1 MSLNIKYEHRQN
13 DIYTWSDETKGALEY
28 RTPHLHRELE
38 LVFYL
43 GGRTAVQ
50 VGSVHYELEA
60 GDIFLTFPNQIH
72 SYETLEKE
80 RFRLFLVK
88 PELMPE
94 LMQVFHMAVPT
105 SAVVKGRAEEPEL
118 RMLWQSLARVCVS
131 PPDAPYRKQKLHG
144 YLLALFS
151 EVLCSMSLT
160 GLPTEDSD
168 ALRAIVSFC
177 SRNYDKDLSL
187 TVLEENLHLNK
198 YYISHLLSG
207 KLGLR
212 FNDYINSLRIS
223 EACRCLLNTD
233 ESITDISNH
242 VGFNTLRTFNRA
254 FVKQLGMSPSQ
265 YRKSSEGKS
274 LPAPMPAPAAE
285 PAPCQESSGEAWED
299 CGAFSCGEFGCGCE

>member
-1 MSLNIKYEHRQN
+1 MSITIRYEHRRN
-13 DIYTWSDETKGALEY
+13 DIDTWTDEDGRRQLDY

-38 LVFYL
+38 LVFCYA
-43 GGRTAVQ
+43 GRTAVQ
-50 VGSVHYELEA
+50 VGSMHCELEP

-72 SYETLEKE
+72 SYETLEPE

-94 LMQVFHMAVPT
+94 LTQIFNMAVPLQP
-105 SAVVKGRAEEPEL
+105 VVRGRADEPAL
-118 RMLWQSLARVCVS
+118 RALCSGLAQVCAS
-131 PPDAPYRKQKLHG
+131 AEGAPFRKQKLHG

-151 EVLCSMSLT
+151 EVLGGMALS
-160 GLPTEDSD
+160 GLPAGDSD
-168 ALRAIVSFC
+168 ALHAIVSYSTRTC
-177 SRNYDKDLSL
+177 NRDLSL
-187 TVLEENLHLNK
+187 SVLEENLHLNK

-207 KLGLR
+207 KLGMR

-233 ESITDISNH
+233 DSITDISSH

-265 YRKSSEGKS
+265 YRRSGEGRAV
-274 LPAPMPAPAAE
+274 PVPMPAPAADPDEGTE
-285 PAPCQESSGEAWED
+285 PDHVQWR
-299 CGAFSCGEFGCGCE
+299 CGCDTCE